1 MILTSVELDN
11 EKLSRIEV
19 LLSSVTVRNY
29 FASILYQDKFNLNK
43 FQVLNEKGFDD
54 LNYIIFHCLLL
65 CNNDVSQYNDIML
78 ITKSSFYYYK

>member
-1 MILTSVELDN
+1 MILTSVGLDS
-11 EKLSRIEV
+11 EKLNRIET
-19 LLSSVTVRNY
+19 LLSSINVRNY
-29 FASILYQDKFNLNK
+29 FASILYQDKFNHNK
-43 FQVLNEKGFDD
+43 LQVLNEKGYDD